1 MVIFT
6 GNESKLMLNNKLRG
20 FKRSNVDLTVDKAL
34 YIIFTVQAALCVFG
48 VIAHYIWLHE
58 NANHQ
63 WYQYVKKNGKNVSH
77 FGDVALLNY
86 FTFLVLL
93 DVFVPISLYV
103 SMELVKFSQ
112 AWLIN
117 QDKDMKC
124 KADSGEDVYAQ
135 ARTSNLNEELG
146 QVSFIFS
153 DKTGTLTQNK
163 MEFIRCHIGG
173 VRYGPGEMEKQHD
186 FVERVPAPKGLPPF
200 DEVTCRFTNFFF
212 IIIAKKK
219 KGEGEEEKRKK
230 VKFFF
235 FKRKKKKE
243 NRNIYNR
250 LARRHD
256 NPIVNDFLT
265 CMAACHSIIPEYPDE
280 DEEKE
285 EEAAVASK
293 GKGKSNQTNKEEEEE
308 EEEEEEKKEKV
319 KSTEAKEDKTKD
331 VDYSKIVYQAA
342 SPDEK
347 ALVLFARNMHYV
359 FYDSHVQNL
368 EVKHPKTK
376 EVRQVDGEMFYVN
389 IFGEEVAFEMYH
401 FLEFSSA
408 RKRMSVILKD
418 PRDGKFKLY
427 SKGADN
433 VIFQRLREDQ
443 KKTVWP
449 DLLQSLAVFAADGL
463 RTLVCGVRILN
474 DDEYWT
480 WLQKLNKARAA
491 MENRD
496 ELVDACF
503 DEIEQQLTL
512 LGATAIED
520 RLQDQVPDTIA
531 TLAVAGISIWVLTG
545 DKVETAINIGRSCKL
560 LTSTMNEKDK
570 TLYVI
575 DPDEQLPDEE
585 AKRISEQAFDDAWA
599 FLKDTPENN
608 PNQGLVISGKAL
620 GYVFPHRKR
629 DAQGK
634 EIPPTEEQML
644 EEARMQEKV
653 LKICKKCRAVVC
665 CRVSPKQKSQMV
677 QLVKHNVQ
685 GTITLAIGD
694 GANDVPMIKAAH
706 VGVGISGQEGLQ
718 AVMASDYAIAQ
729 FRFLQDLLLIHGAWD
744 YRRISVLIL
753 YSFYKNICFSMTQI
767 WFSFF
772 SGYTGSLFY
781 DAFSGSCFNLV
792 FTALPVLF
800 AATLD
805 RPYSKEIARFC
816 PELYENGPSN
826 GSFSLRIFS
835 VYVLEGVI
843 NSMVIFFGTIFF
855 IDSQT
860 HSDGKVGGYW
870 ISATT
875 MFTSLVTVATVK
887 MMIETK
893 TWTSWTVLVFFLSLL
908 LWFVFAIVW
917 SAIPPS
923 LGWGNNDIYQVA
935 QHAFKMPVF
944 WFIIMFA
951 VSLCVVP
958 EVLYRYIRRMYFPTR
973 LHVIQELESYP
984 DLRTKFLNEIKS
996 HLQQQESVTKG
1007 GEEVKSRERYVLM
1020 REYIHIYVY
1029 MYIDMG
1035 FAEFQVDKN
1044 HPDYVMSQST
1054 YMKAVSSGRRKGF
1067 RKLFGRKDKKP
1078 KTEQ

>member
-34 YIIFTVQAALCVFG
+34 YVIFTAQAALCVFG
-48 VIAHYIWLHE
+48 VISHYAWLAH

-77 FGDVALLNY
+77 FSDIALLNY

-103 SMELVKFSQ
+103 SMELVKFAQ

-117 QDKDMKC
+117 QDKEMMC
-124 KADSGEDVYAQ
+124 KSDSGEDVFAQ

-163 MEFIRCHIGG
+163 MEFIRCHIDG

-186 FVERVPAPKGLPPF
+186 YVDRVPTPKGLPPF
-200 DEVTCRFTNFFF
+200 DEATCRFTD
-212 IIIAKKK
+212 
-219 KGEGEEEKRKK
+219 
-230 VKFFF
+230 
-235 FKRKKKKE
+235 
-243 NRNIYNR
+243 NR
-250 LARRHD
+250 LAHRRD
-256 NPIVNDFLT
+256 KPIVNDFLT
-265 CMAACHSIIPEYPDE
+265 CMATCHSIIPEYP
-280 DEEKE
+280 
-285 EEAAVASK
+285 
-293 GKGKSNQTNKEEEEE
+293 EEEENTE
-308 EEEEEEKKEKV
+308 TKSEEKFDF
-319 KSTEAKEDKTKD
+319 SN
-331 VDYSKIVYQAA
+331 IVYQAA

-359 FYDSHVQNL
+359 FFNSHVQNL
-368 EVKHPKTK
+368 EVKNPKTK
-376 EVRQVDGEMFYVN
+376 ETKQVDGEKFYVN
-389 IFGEEVAFEMYH
+389 IFGEEHAFEIYH

-449 DLLQSLAVFAADGL
+449 ELLQSLAVFAADGL
-463 RTLVCGVRILN
+463 RTLVCGVRIL
-474 DDEYWT
+474 DDEEYWN

-503 DEIEQQLTL
+503 DEIERELAL

-520 RLQDQVPDTIA
+520 RLQDNVPDTIA

-575 DPDEQLPDEE
+575 DPDEKLPDEE
-585 AKRISEQAFDDAWA
+585 AKTITETAFDDAWK
-599 FLKDTPENN
+599 FLENKPENN
-608 PNQGLVISGKAL
+608 PDQGLVISGKAL

-644 EEARMQEKV
+644 EELRMQEKV

-677 QLVKHNVQ
+677 QLVKNNVK
-685 GTITLAIGD
+685 GIITLAIGD

-729 FRFLQDLLLIHGAWD
+729 FRFLQELLLIHGAWD

-781 DAFSGSCFNLV
+781 DAFSGSCYNLV

-805 RPYSKEIARFC
+805 RPYSKEIARCC
-816 PELYENGPSN
+816 PELYENGPRN
-826 GSFSLRIFS
+826 GSFSLRIFGF
-835 VYVLEGVI
+835 YVLEGVI
-843 NSMVIFFGTIFF
+843 NSMMIFFGTIFF

-860 HSDGKVGGYW
+860 YSDGKVGGYW
-870 ISATT
+870 VSATT
-875 MFTSLVTVATVK
+875 MFTSLVTVATIK

-893 TWTSWTVLVFFLSLL
+893 TWTSWTALVFFLSLL

-917 SAIPPS
+917 SAIPPN

-935 QHAFKMPVF
+935 QHAFKMPIF
-944 WFIIMFA
+944 WFIVMFA
-951 VSLCVVP
+951 VSLCIVP
-958 EVLYRYIRRMYFPTR
+958 EILFRYVRRMYFPTR
-973 LHVIQELESYP
+973 LNIVEELENNP
-984 DLRTKFLNEIKS
+984 TLRTRFLNEIKA
-996 HLQQQESVTKG
+996 HLQQQESSVKE
-1007 GEEVKSRERYVLM
+1007 GEEVKSRERYVFL
-1020 REYIHIYVY
+1020 YNLHI
-1029 MYIDMG
+1029 
-1035 FAEFQVDKN
+1035 
-1044 HPDYVMSQST
+1044 
-1054 YMKAVSSGRRKGF
+1054 
-1067 RKLFGRKDKKP
+1067 L
-1078 KTEQ
+1078 